1 MKKTNR
7 KFDTKVEK
15 EVAKFLDENLYSKDI
30 FSRCDRTNDRERQL
44 RGSDIII
51 SIPKLNIENAVCD
64 EKAASAY
71 WWLEKSINTFSLE
84 ISSFQNGIL
93 RDGWIINDNL
103 DTEYYLFCWLNATR
117 KDFTKDDIRW
127 LEYALV
133 RKKDLIQYL
142 ESENLTREHI
152 LENRD
157 WILHNVKEKGAIGK
171 DKHKDLY
178 FYYSP
183 QLAER
188 PVNIIVKK
196 DVYLKLAILH
206 GEIKMDNR

>member
-1 MKKTNR
+1 MVVG
-7 KFDTKVEK
+7 KVNK
-15 EVAKFLDENLYSKDI
+15 YVFVGDFI
-30 FSRCDRTNDRERQL
+30 VPER
-44 RGSDIII
+44 
-51 SIPKLNIENAVCD
+51 NIERRLDN
-64 EKAASAY
+64 
-71 WWLEKSINTFSLE
+71 
-84 ISSFQNGIL
+84 
-93 RDGWIINDNL
+93 NDNL

-157 WILHNVKEKGAIGK
+157 WILNNVKEKGAIGK

-206 GEIKMDNR
+206 GEIKNC